1 MATAGQQATTG
12 STSSR
17 PRDSSSRARA
27 SVEAGA
33 RRGSSSHRQVAAPR
47 AADSARDSSRSFA
60 GSFSRDREL
69 STTTSSIAVY
79 RQQLVHRAE
88 PLAKD
93 AEVPSLTPGELD
105 KAAALFR
112 NFDTNADGVLD
123 LNEFA
128 MVMDKLCA
136 ITGASYAQ
144 EQIAAMFRQADLD
157 ASGVID
163 FNEFL
168 CSMHKRQQLVHRAAA
183 EKKAAAAE
191 GVSTGELDG
200 NAETDVLEAP
210 SELTEGVPIVPVHP
224 RSPPGSPSP
233 PGSSSRHR
241 EEKSSSR
248 HREEKPEGEE
258 RAGLDD
264 AYRSLMLRKSTS
276 AASKPLPEMPN
287 DELDRLEILFRDCD
301 ANGDG
306 TIDFDEFKSVLALLA
321 EQTGKRYNVLQ
332 LKGMFRMADLD
343 GSGSIDFNEFLH
355 AQRRVRRSWGVAKSA
370 ALISLASATASAARR
385 DA

>member
-1 MATAGQQATTG
+1 M
-12 STSSR
+12 
-17 PRDSSSRARA
+17 
-27 SVEAGA
+27 
-33 RRGSSSHRQVAAPR
+33 
-47 AADSARDSSRSFA
+47 
-60 GSFSRDREL
+60 
-69 STTTSSIAVY
+69 
-79 RQQLVHRAE
+79 
-88 PLAKD
+88 
-93 AEVPSLTPGELD
+93 PSLTPGELD

-200 NAETDVLEAP
+200 NAETDVFEAP

-233 PGSSSRHR
+233 PG
-241 EEKSSSR
+241 SSSR

-301 ANGDG
+301 LIMHRVTEPTPTTLETRWTLQFRFQLLPWAPLAEFTGVSKYTLDENARVVRQDDFWDSVNLSDG
-306 TIDFDEFKSVLALLA
+306 EYAARGKLAGLADMLRQFAPPNPDAPAASTAPLLRRAPEYEVRRVDGAAVAALRDGGTDEARLRQLLA
-321 EQTGKRYNVLQ
+321 R
-332 LKGMFRMADLD
+332 D
-343 GSGSIDFNEFLH
+343 GLRPAE
-355 AQRRVRRSWGVAKSA
+355 RRV
-370 ALISLASATASAARR
+370 ASGIELEEHVW
-385 DA
+385 

>member
-1 MATAGQQATTG
+1 M
-12 STSSR
+12 
-17 PRDSSSRARA
+17 
-27 SVEAGA
+27 
-33 RRGSSSHRQVAAPR
+33 
-47 AADSARDSSRSFA
+47 
-60 GSFSRDREL
+60 
-69 STTTSSIAVY
+69 
-79 RQQLVHRAE
+79 
-88 PLAKD
+88 
-93 AEVPSLTPGELD
+93 PSLTPGELD

-233 PGSSSRHR
+233 PDG
-241 EEKSSSR
+241 SSSR

-306 TIDFDEFKSVLALLA
+306 TIVSSSIPLPRLPTPTDFHHP
-321 EQTGKRYNVLQ
+321 TH
-332 LKGMFRMADLD
+332 LD
-343 GSGSIDFNEFLH
+343 RILTNSSQSSPYLPSRRASGTTCCS
-355 AQRRVRRSWGVAKSA
+355 
-370 ALISLASATASAARR
+370 
-385 DA
+385 